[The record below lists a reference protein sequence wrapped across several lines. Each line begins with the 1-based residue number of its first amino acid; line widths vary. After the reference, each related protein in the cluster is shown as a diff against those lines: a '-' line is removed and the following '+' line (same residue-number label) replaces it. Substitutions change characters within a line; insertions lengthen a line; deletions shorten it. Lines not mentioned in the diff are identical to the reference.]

1 VRILIVQTAFLGDV
15 VLALPLIAAVRQ
27 RFASACVDVLTIPAH
42 APILQNQPLVDAV
55 LTYDKRGR
63 QKGIR
68 GLLRMLREIRTQGYD
83 LIISPH
89 RSLRSALLVAGSGS
103 PQRVGFRHWLTRW
116 AYTSTVTR
124 PMVGHEV
131 ERNHQLMIC
140 LNGASTDRP
149 GRIALHVEETSR
161 REAEQYFAHHGV
173 EEADIVVGM
182 IPGSQ
187 WGTKRWPA
195 EQFAALIERLSIR
208 SRTHCVL
215 FGAPSD
221 RPIAD
226 AIVTAC
232 QAPVLDLVGQT
243 ALSDLPA
250 YLASCTVVVSND
262 TGPMHVAAALGKPI
276 VTLYG
281 PTTAALGFSPY
292 GVEWEEA
299 SVALDCR
306 PCHAHGPPRCPLSH
320 WRCMRALSAEQVA
333 DAVQRLLHRTNLAAE
348 TG

>member
-15 VLALPLIAAVRQ
+15 VLTLPLIEVVRQ
-27 RFASACVDVLTIPAH
+27 HFPSACVDVLTIPAY

-63 QKGIR
+63 QKGIK
-68 GLLRMLREIRTQGYD
+68 GLLRMMREIRTQGYD

-103 PQRVGFRHWLTRW
+103 PQRVGFRHGLTRW
-116 AYTSTVTR
+116 AYTSTVARSTT
-124 PMVGHEV
+124 GHEV
-131 ERNHQLMIC
+131 ERHHQLMT
-140 LNGASTDRP
+140 LLSRTPPDRP
-149 GRIALHVEETSR
+149 GQITLHVQETSR

-173 EEADIVVGM
+173 KDADIVVGM

-195 EQFAALIERLSIR
+195 EQFAALIEQLSAR
-208 SRTHCVL
+208 ARTHCVL

-232 QAPVLDLVGQT
+232 HAPVLDLVGKT
-243 ALSDLPA
+243 ALRDLPA

-292 GVEWEEA
+292 GVLWEEA
-299 SVALDCR
+299 SVDLDCR
-306 PCHAHGPPRCPLSH
+306 PCDAHGPQRCPLSH
-320 WRCMRALSAEQVA
+320 WRCMRNLSAEQVA
-333 DAVQRLLHRTNLAAE
+333 NAVQRLLHRTSLAAE
-348 TG
+348 MG

>member
-1 VRILIVQTAFLGDV
+1 MRILIIQTAFLGDV
-15 VLALPLIAAVRQ
+15 VLTLPLIEAVRQ
-27 RFASACVDVLTIPAH
+27 RFASACIDVLTIPAH

-55 LTYDKRGR
+55 LTYDKRGH

-68 GLLRMLREIRTQGYD
+68 GLLRMMREIRAQGYG

-103 PQRVGFRHWLTRW
+103 PQRLGFRHWLTRW

-124 PMVGHEV
+124 PMAGHVV
-131 ERNHQLMIC
+131 ERNHQL
-140 LNGASTDRP
+140 LTLLSGALTDRP
-149 GRIALHVEETSR
+149 ERIVLHVEETSHR
-161 REAEQYFAHHGV
+161 KAAQYFAHHGV
-173 EEADIVVGM
+173 QDADVVVGM

-195 EQFAALIERLSIR
+195 EHFAALIERLSTIEQ
-208 SRTHCVL
+208 THCVL
-215 FGAPSD
+215 FGAPAD
-221 RPIAD
+221 RSLAD

-232 QAPVLDLVGQT
+232 HAPVLDLVGKT

-292 GVEWEEA
+292 GVVWEEA
-299 SVALDCR
+299 SVDLACR
-306 PCHAHGPPRCPLSH
+306 PCHAHGPQRCPLSH
-320 WRCMRALSAEQVA
+320 WRCMRDLSAEQVA
-333 DAVQRLLHRTNLAAE
+333 DAIQRLLSRASLA
-348 TG
+348 TGMG

>member
-1 VRILIVQTAFLGDV
+1 
-15 VLALPLIAAVRQ
+15 
-27 RFASACVDVLTIPAH
+27 VLTIPAH
-42 APILQNQPLVDAV
+42 APILQNQPLVNAV
-55 LTYDKRGR
+55 LRYDKRGR

-68 GLLRMLREIRTQGYD
+68 GLLRMMREIRTRGYG

-124 PMVGHEV
+124 PMAGHEV
-131 ERNHQLMIC
+131 ERNHQLMT
-140 LNGASTDRP
+140 LLSHTPTDRP
-149 GRIALHVEETSR
+149 GQITLHVEEASR
-161 REAEQYFAHHGV
+161 REAEQYFAGQGV
-173 EEADIVVGM
+173 KDTDIVVGM

-195 EQFAALIERLSIR
+195 EQFAALIERLSAR
-208 SRTHCVL
+208 ARTRCVL
-215 FGAPSD
+215 FGAPTD
-221 RPIAD
+221 RPIAE

-232 QAPVLDLVGQT
+232 AAPVLDLVGKT
-243 ALSDLPA
+243 ALAALPA
-250 YLASCTVVVSND
+250 YLVPCTIVVSND

-292 GVEWEEA
+292 GVAWEDA
-299 SVALDCR
+299 SVELDCR
-306 PCHAHGPPRCPLSH
+306 PCHAHGPQRCPLSH
-320 WRCMRALSAEQVA
+320 WRCMRELSAEQVA
-333 DAVQRLLHRTNLAAE
+333 DAVQRLLYRTSLAAE
-348 TG
+348 QG